1 MTQDTVPDTFRKT
14 LQKLTQLSSVF
25 AQLEDLHVNDMN
37 DVNNSDIAVTYQLM
51 KPLVKNS
58 CSFVSSFRKGRVIN
72 KDYFYGIY
80 SQMTAAL
87 GTSFNCSQMELQ
99 YLQLKLEL
107 YYALTD
113 VFGPLLEYDEDLG
126 VTDNID
132 QKQWIIKNIVCQ
144 GNVSRDVL
152 DVITAVFGALQC
164 AK

>member
-1 MTQDTVPDTFRKT
+1 MPDTFWKT

-58 CSFVSSFRKGRVIN
+58 CSFVSSFRKGRVIY
-72 KDYFYGIY
+72 KDYFYGMY

-87 GTSFNCSQMELQ
+87 GTTFNCSQMELQ

-107 YYALTD
+107 YYALGD
-113 VFGPLLEYDEDLG
+113 LLEPLLDYLG
-126 VTDNID
+126 VTDNLS
-132 QKQWIIKNIVCQ
+132 QKQWIEFYVVCQ

-152 DVITAVFGALQC
+152 NVLTNAFGAFQC
-164 AK
+164 TK